1 MLQILN
7 ITIVIHNILFYVL
20 IADSAAWAV
29 PIFKD
34 TNDGPNIY
42 LALNGQTYYVIV
54 RLVFWMCINPNSR
67 ARERA
72 FTQ

>member
-34 TNDGPNIY
+34 TNDGRNTY
-42 LALNGQTYYVIV
+42 LGLNGQTYYVTV
-54 RLVFWMCINPNSR
+54 RLVFWMGNKPKL
-67 ARERA
+67 
-72 FTQ
+72 